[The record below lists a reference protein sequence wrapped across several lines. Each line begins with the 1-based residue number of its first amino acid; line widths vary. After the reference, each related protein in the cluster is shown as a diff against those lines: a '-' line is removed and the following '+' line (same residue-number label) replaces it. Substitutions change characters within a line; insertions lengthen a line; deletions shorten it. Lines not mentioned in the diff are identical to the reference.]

1 MADEFTDNIELPFDE
16 ENTIPDN
23 DVVVE
28 AIKLFERDR
37 SNWSEV
43 YQKALEDLEFQSD
56 KPYAQWDDATY
67 SDRKQTGRPVIT
79 LDQLGQFVH
88 QVVNDIRQ
96 NTPSINT
103 IPAGEASDIET
114 ADIFKGLIKGIEYQS
129 SADDVYDTAATYS
142 VKSSLGFIRVDHDYA
157 DETGFEQLLCIKR
170 VINPL
175 ACYIDS
181 NSIEADGR
189 DAKHAHVLEDMTVG
203 EFKDRWPDFDPVNF
217 SEKKERKGQ
226 TNEADMITVCE
237 FFQLEEEEKEISLA
251 GDGSVIVGGD
261 DSEDGADIDDTAG
274 GESESVA
281 QDEEK
286 PAKRATRKVKRTT
299 VNRYWLSG
307 KDVLEQSTFPGKYI
321 PVVPVYGEEAWIDG
335 KRHIFSLI
343 RKAKDGQMMFNLW
356 ASLETELLLKQ
367 PQAPVMAQ
375 EGSIEDYA
383 QDWKSPS
390 KSMALRYKKYDEQ
403 GRPYDKPE
411 RLQPPTIPTGVVN
424 AKQESLNDI
433 KATLG
438 MYNASVGERSNAI
451 SGVAYNAQ
459 KKEGDVATYHFA
471 DNLARS
477 IEHVGRILVSA
488 IPEIYDTPRI
498 IRIIG
503 AEDEPQMVGV
513 NGAPM
518 QEGQERPFDLTT
530 GSYDVRVV
538 TGPSY
543 TTKRQETVAALDQLF
558 QAQPQLMKV
567 FGDIYFKNS
576 DFAGAEAMA
585 ARAEKL
591 LPPNLKDDNQQDPQ
605 IMQMQQQLQQ
615 AGQEIQA
622 LQQQNAQLQQE
633 TQNKQT
639 ESQLKA
645 AELQL
650 KARELDQKGTEGNQ
664 KFAIESQKLEVE
676 KHGQRMQALT
686 SAQPDV
692 AMSDPQLQ
700 SEGQTPPMLQ
710 MVAQMT
716 QAIQAGAQVQAQA
729 LLEGLTQ
736 LAQAQAVSG
745 QATAQGE
752 LAIAQ
757 AIAQPKSVVYGK
769 DGQIIGV
776 K

>member
-1 MADEFTDNIELPFDE
+1 MADEFTMDTESPELDQE
-16 ENTIPDN
+16 QPDN
-23 DVVVE
+23 DVVQE
-28 AIKLFERDR
+28 AIKLFETDR

-79 LDQLGQFVH
+79 LDQLSQFVH

-96 NTPSINT
+96 NTPSITT
-103 IPAGEASDIET
+103 IPAGEASDPET

-129 SADDVYDTAATYS
+129 SADDAYDTAATFS

-181 NSIEADGR
+181 NSVEADGS

-203 EFKDRWPDFDPVNF
+203 QFKKRWPDFDPVNF
-217 SEKKERKGQ
+217 SEKRERRG
-226 TNEADMITVCE
+226 TSGDAEMVTVCE
-237 FFQLEEEEKEISLA
+237 FFQINEEEREIAS
-251 GDGSVIVGGD
+251 D
-261 DSEDGADIDDTAG
+261 
-274 GESESVA
+274 
-281 QDEEK
+281 DEE
-286 PAKRATRKVKRTT
+286 TVKRKIKRKTI
-299 VNRYWLSG
+299 NRYWLSG

-321 PVVPVYGEEAWIDG
+321 PVVPVYGEEAWLDG
-335 KRHIFSLI
+335 KRHLFSLI

-367 PQAPVMAQ
+367 PQAPVMVPA
-375 EGSIEDYA
+375 GAIEDYA
-383 QDWKSPS
+383 ADWKSPS
-390 KSMALRYKKYDEQ
+390 KSMALRYEMFDDQ
-403 GRPYDKPE
+403 NRPFNKPE
-411 RLQPPTIPTGVVN
+411 RLQPPTIPTGIVN

-438 MYNASVGERSNAI
+438 MYNASVGQKSNAI
-451 SGVAYNAQ
+451 SGVAINAQ
-459 KKEGDVATYHFA
+459 KHEGDVATYHFA

-477 IEHVGRILVSA
+477 IEHVGRILVSC

-498 IRIIG
+498 IRVVG
-503 AEDEPQMVGV
+503 AEDEPQMVGI

-518 QEGQERPFDLTT
+518 QEGQERPFDLRT
-530 GSYDVRVV
+530 GSYDVRVI

-543 TTKRQETVAALDQLF
+543 TTKRQETVIALNQLF
-558 QAQPQLMKV
+558 QAQPELMQV

-605 IMQMQQQLQQ
+605 VIQMQQQLQQ

-622 LQQQNAQLQQE
+622 LQQQLQQASMEVKNKQDE
-633 TQNKQT
+633 TQIKVV
-639 ESQLKA
+639 
-645 AELQL
+645 ELQL
-650 KARELDQKGTEGNQ
+650 KAKELEQKKVEGQQ
-664 KFAIESQKLEVE
+664 KFALEDKKLDVE
-676 KHGQRMQALT
+676 KHGQKMSALS
-686 SAQPDV
+686 SAAPDV
-692 AMSDPQLQ
+692 VLGSSDLQ
-700 SEGQTPPMLQ
+700 EEGETPPLLTMLD
-710 MVAQMT
+710 
-716 QAIQAGAQVQAQA
+716 
-729 LLEGLTQ
+729 Q
-736 LAQAQAVSG
+736 LAQYLQQMQQQQAQMANAL
-745 QATAQGE
+745 QE
-752 LAIAQ
+752 NLNNIAQ
-757 AIAQPKSVVYGK
+757 AQMQSAALIQQGDAKIEAILTKPKTIVYDDSGR
-769 DGQIIGV
+769 ITGV